1 MDKRLDTPVRVN
13 IGGGVAGY
21 AASNGTNCTIAAATT
36 TTDAI
41 TYADVPAEITGATV
55 LVAKATKV
63 ENIEKHGSKR
73 DGSRSDA
80 TPEPLPH
87 FGPTDNHSKNRQK
100 DSSEA
105 NSSISGNTT
114 NGTTR
119 GITGHAAGYRA
130 VQVEPTLQSLHL
142 STPGISSL
150 TFIFSSSRGLT
161 LARCIRYTAPSWSKN
176 CDFSTPM
183 YEIAARTC
191 TYLNHTCSGALI
203 QVKMTQNQ
211 DTQANAAQAQQQA
224 QGQQHRIAI
233 PRPGALRSPC

>member
-130 VQVEPTLQSLHL
+130 VQVEPTLQSLQ
-142 STPGISSL
+142 
-150 TFIFSSSRGLT
+150 
-161 LARCIRYTAPSWSKN
+161 YTAPSWSKN

>member
-1 MDKRLDTPVRVN
+1 MPQV
-13 IGGGVAGY
+13 
-21 AASNGTNCTIAAATT
+21 IA
-36 TTDAI
+36 
-41 TYADVPAEITGATV
+41 
-55 LVAKATKV
+55 L
-63 ENIEKHGSKR
+63 
-73 DGSRSDA
+73 SRSSPHYKVCSCRRTQMA
-80 TPEPLPH
+80 TCRPH
-87 FGPTDNHSKNRQK
+87 NIKQRH
-100 DSSEA
+100 
-105 NSSISGNTT
+105 NS
-114 NGTTR
+114 
-119 GITGHAAGYRA
+119 
-130 VQVEPTLQSLHL
+130 L

-161 LARCIRYTAPSWSKN
+161 LARCTRYTAPSWSKN

-211 DTQANAAQAQQQA
+211 DTPANATQAQQQA